1 MGIVQVPDYNYK
13 YLWSSNKYLGNA
25 GVKEI
30 MPVRRYQ
37 KINQYLHANG
47 SWRENP
53 QDKVFKV
60 RCLLDSVSDRCLT
73 VYQPKKNQSIDE
85 GMIAYKGRFSAKQY
99 IPSKPIKWGIKVWMR
114 CDSTSGI

>member
-1 MGIVQVPDYNYK
+1 MGIVQVPDYK
-13 YLWSSNKYLGNA
+13 FLWSSNKYLGNA

-30 MPVRRYQ
+30 MPVRRYE

-47 SWRENP
+47 SGRANP
-53 QDKVFKV
+53 QDKLFKV
-60 RCLLDSVSDRCLT
+60 RPLLDSVSDRCLT

-114 CDSTSGI
+114 

>member
-60 RCLLDSVSDRCLT
+60 RCLLDSVSVKMNNAIYLRCCH
-73 VYQPKKNQSIDE
+73 N
-85 GMIAYKGRFSAKQY
+85 A
-99 IPSKPIKWGIKVWMR
+99 SKL
-114 CDSTSGI
+114 

>member
-1 MGIVQVPDYNYK
+1 MGIVQVPDCK
-13 YLWSSNKYLGNA
+13 SLWSSNKYLGNA

-30 MPVRRYQ
+30 MPVRRYE

-47 SWRENP
+47 SGCANP
-53 QDKVFKV
+53 QDKLFKV
-60 RCLLDSVSDRCLT
+60 RPLLDSVSDRSQT
-73 VYQPKKNQSIDE
+73 VYQPKKNQSIDK